1 MGKFGNF
8 LHQLA
13 VCTEVR
19 GFKGFGF
26 ALYDFFSA
34 LSVVRDEVD
43 FALQARQDHSAFC
56 TDQFKGFFVFGFGT
70 VNGVED
76 GGDDSVVVLEVD
88 GCVVE
93 DVCAGFIYAIV
104 FSAHGIG
111 FIGEGLVNCTAG
123 LILCSRFDQLRS
135 IRTSVVV
142 ADGTK
147 FGGVFAHFKEV
158 APPKGVDLKT
168 MAVRKPVEYVCVVR
182 CLVVERTAAQ

>member
-1 MGKFGNF
+1 M
-8 LHQLA
+8 
-13 VCTEVR
+13 R

-34 LSVVRDEVD
+34 FPVVRYEVD
-43 FALQARQDHSAFC
+43 FAFQARQDHSAFC
-56 TDQFKGFFVFGFGT
+56 ADEFKGFLVFGFGT

-93 DVCAGFIYAIV
+93 DVCAGFIYAVV

-111 FIGEGLVNCTAG
+111 FLGEGLIYCASS
-123 LILCSRFDQLRS
+123 LILCTRFDQLRS
-135 IRTSVVV
+135 IRTGPVV
-142 ADGTK
+142 ADSTK

-158 APPKGVDLKT
+158 APPKGVDLET
-168 MAVRKPVEYVCVVR
+168 VAPRKPVEYVCVVR
-182 CLVVERTAAQ
+182 CFVVERTTA